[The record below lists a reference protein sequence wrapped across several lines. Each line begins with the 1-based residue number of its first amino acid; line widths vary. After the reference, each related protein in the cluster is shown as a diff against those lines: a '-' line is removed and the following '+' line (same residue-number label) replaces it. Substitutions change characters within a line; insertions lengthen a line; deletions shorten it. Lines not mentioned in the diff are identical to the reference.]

1 MRCPSCGHDEDR
13 VLDSRPVRDG
23 SAIRRRRECCSCQT
37 RFTTWEYIEGTQLTV
52 VKTDG
57 GREVYSRAKLS
68 RGLERALI
76 KRSHGEEEIRELVA
90 RIERAILAS
99 GAATG
104 EINSRDLGE
113 LVLEELRSFDEVGY
127 IRFASVYRR
136 FQDVREFVQ
145 ELKVFD

>member
-1 MRCPSCGHDEDR
+1 MRCPGCGHDEDR
-13 VLDSRPVRDG
+13 VLDSRPARDG
-23 SAIRRRRECCSCQT
+23 AAIRRRRECSSCQT

-76 KRSHGEEEIRELVA
+76 KRAHPEEEIRELVA
-90 RIERAILAS
+90 RIERAILAG

-104 EINSRDLGE
+104 EINSSELGE
-113 LVLEELRSFDEVGY
+113 IVLEELRSFDEVGY

-136 FQDVREFVQ
+136 FQDVKEFVQ

>member
-1 MRCPSCGHDEDR
+1 M
-13 VLDSRPVRDG
+13 DSRPARDG
-23 SAIRRRRECCSCQT
+23 SAIRRRRECTACNA
-37 RFTTWEYIEGTQLTV
+37 RFTTYEYIEGTQLTV
-52 VKTDG
+52 VKSDG
-57 GREVYSRAKLS
+57 SREVFSRAKLG

-76 KRSHGEEEIRELVA
+76 KRPHGEEEIRELLG

-104 EINSRDLGE
+104 EISSSELGE

-136 FQDVREFVQ
+136 FQDVKEFVK
-145 ELKVFD
+145 ELKVFT